1 MRISHTLSLS
11 PFRTVSFVK
20 HALSFISAQFTVR
33 RSATAKKPNEAS
45 AHKIFREKAQT
56 RDESLEENKTSSE
69 RDGYW
74 FDASQ
79 EQEQLF
85 HQVFEALPDV
95 LLLYDIAT
103 KNWVYVNR
111 QLAAALELPIGKI
124 EKMGMALFESL
135 LCPEDFSLFCD
146 HLRNCAMMGDG
157 DIFEAEY
164 RLRHANGEWRCFHY
178 RDTVLTRDSEG
189 RPRQMLCA
197 ARDITLRKRNEETV
211 RNLEV
216 QAALSHMASYVAY
229 EINKPLANIKNML
242 FLLRN
247 VVTPD
252 HPDTKYLRWTEDE
265 VDRIAQTIRRISTV
279 SQLNW

>member
-1 MRISHTLSLS
+1 M
-11 PFRTVSFVK
+11 
-20 HALSFISAQFTVR
+20 R
-33 RSATAKKPNEAS
+33 RSAAAKKPNEANNLEVVGE
-45 AHKIFREKAQT
+45 RTPT
-56 RDESLEENKTSSE
+56 RDEFLGENKTSSE
-69 RDGYW
+69 SKGYW
-74 FDASQ
+74 FDTSQ
-79 EQEQLF
+79 AQEQLF
-85 HQVFEALPDV
+85 YQVFEALPDV

-111 QLAAALELPIGKI
+111 QLAAALELPIEKI
-124 EKMGMALFESL
+124 EGMGMALFESL
-135 LCPEDFSLFCD
+135 LCPEDFSLFCE
-146 HLRNCAMMGDG
+146 HMRNCAMMADR

-178 RDTVLTRDSEG
+178 QDTVFTRDSEG

-197 ARDITLRKRNEETV
+197 AQDITLRKRNEETV

-265 VDRIAQTIRRISTV
+265 VERIAQTIRRISAV
-279 SQLNW
+279 SQLKW

>member
-1 MRISHTLSLS
+1 MRIAHTLSLS
-11 PFRTVSFVK
+11 LFCTVSFVK
-20 HALSFISAQFTVR
+20 HALSLISAQFTMR
-33 RSATAKKPNEAS
+33 RSATAQTPTQAS
-45 AHKIFREKAQT
+45 AHEVFKEKAQT
-56 RDESLEENKTSSE
+56 RDESLGKNKTSS
-69 RDGYW
+69 DHNAYW
-74 FDASQ
+74 SDTS
-79 EQEQLF
+79 QEQLF
-85 HQVFEALPDV
+85 HQVFEAPPDV

-103 KNWVYVNR
+103 KNWVYANQ

-146 HLRNCAMMGDG
+146 HLKNCAMMGDR

-164 RLRHANGEWRCFHY
+164 RFRHANGEWSCFHY
-178 RDTVLTRDSEG
+178 RDTVFTRDDEG

-216 QAALSHMASYVAY
+216 QAALHHMASYVAY
-229 EINKPLANIKNML
+229 EINQPLANIKNLL

-252 HPDTKYLRWTEDE
+252 HPDTKYLQWTEDE
-265 VDRIAQTIRRISTV
+265 VERIAQTIRRISTM

>member
-1 MRISHTLSLS
+1 M
-11 PFRTVSFVK
+11 
-20 HALSFISAQFTVR
+20 R
-33 RSATAKKPNEAS
+33 RSAAAKNPNEAD
-45 AHKIFREKAQT
+45 KIEIVGERTPT
-56 RDESLEENKTSSE
+56 RDEFLSENKTSSE
-69 RDGYW
+69 RNGCW
-74 FDASQ
+74 FDTSRA
-79 EQEQLF
+79 QEQLF
-85 HQVFEALPDV
+85 YQVFEALPDV
-95 LLLYDIAT
+95 SLLYDIAT

-111 QLAAALELPIGKI
+111 QLAAALELPIEKI
-124 EKMGMALFESL
+124 EEMGMALFESL
-135 LCPEDFSLFCD
+135 LCPEDFSLFCE
-146 HLRNCAMMGDG
+146 HMRNCAMMADG

-164 RLRHANGEWRCFHY
+164 RFRHANGEWRCFHY
-178 RDTVLTRDSEG
+178 RDTVFTRDSEG

-265 VDRIAQTIRRISTV
+265 VERIAQTIRRISTV